1 MINDPYIG
9 MPIIIDNDWNE
20 PCPDCGCRPETPDI
34 PQDPGNHGEN
44 GGSFDSMYL
53 GSDGRPPTPLKERCR
68 QGPSFQSLTCPS
80 QEA

>member
-53 GSDGRPPTPLKERCR
+53 NEQEHIDQADTGNRFCPL
-68 QGPSFQSLTCPS
+68 
-80 QEA
+80 